1 MSKAPKDDKDDAADA
16 LAAFAAGEHHD
27 DTPAGSGVEG
37 HAHVDLGVAKP
48 AQPSP
53 PPAKRPQ
60 PAAPAARAAG
70 PVPAAPPRSR
80 APGPPP
86 QRPAAP
92 PMATNPM
99 VPTRPPT
106 AAPARPMSPNPGA
119 GVIASGVG
127 AGWSHEQEV
136 ARGAEGL
143 AHVVEDDD
151 TLNMP
156 AATPDMIAYRRPA
169 PPPRK
174 RVHLSRTVGFK
185 QTIIPTLLTLGVLL
199 PALALW
205 SFLLGEESP
214 VYGANWIPLTLL
226 GIGAVMLVFAVVTM
240 FQVKHQLEALKQPRA

>member
-1 MSKAPKDDKDDAADA
+1 MPAEVHSMSKVPKDDKDDAADA

-37 HAHVDLGVAKP
+37 HAHVDLGPGKPVQPPAVPASPAKP
-48 AQPSP
+48 LI
-53 PPAKRPQ
+53 
-60 PAAPAARAAG
+60 
-70 PVPAAPPRSR
+70 PAAPPRSR
-80 APGPPP
+80 VPGPPP

-92 PMATNPM
+92 PTAANPM
-99 VPTRPPT
+99 VPARPPP
-106 AAPARPMSPNPGA
+106 AAPARPMSPAPGA
-119 GVIASGVG
+119 GAQ
-127 AGWSHEQEV
+127 AGLSHEQEV
-136 ARGAEGL
+136 AREAEGL

-156 AATPDMIAYRRPA
+156 APTADMIAYRRPA

-174 RVHLSRTVGFK
+174 RVQLSRTVGFK

-214 VYGANWIPLTLL
+214 VHGANWIPLTLA
-226 GIGAVMLVFAVVTM
+226 GIGVVMLAFAVVTM
-240 FQVKHQLEALKQPRA
+240 FQVKHQLEVMKQPRA